1 MKETSTNLEEIQEHV
16 TNAMVRDLGDKEF
29 SVLKNIMVA
38 GLAEEAG
45 EVAGL
50 LKRELRQFGQKDA
63 ERTTK
68 EKWVEELG
76 DVLWY
81 LTGVA
86 VMNHITLDEIWDY
99 NTKKLEER
107 YGPMTSE
114 QNVTDKHTVAKDG
127 AIKHYEDGGIRE
139 DVPGK
144 GKYQFIST
152 VGLRRLAQRYEY
164 GYRKYGAADNYK
176 KGLPTSECINSAMRH
191 LVNYLE
197 GDNSEDHLAAVA
209 WNVFCVM
216 EMEVKNPKWQD
227 IEVRKGLDCTDYSK
241 GDIK

>member
-1 MKETSTNLEEIQEHV
+1 M
-16 TNAMVRDLGDKEF
+16 DDK
-29 SVLKNIMVA
+29 LNNGYKQM
-38 GLAEEAG
+38 
-45 EVAGL
+45 
-50 LKRELRQFGQKDA
+50 
-63 ERTTK
+63 
-68 EKWVEELG
+68 
-76 DVLWY
+76 
-81 LTGVA
+81 
-86 VMNHITLDEIWDY
+86 
-99 NTKKLEER
+99 
-107 YGPMTSE
+107 PMTSE
-114 QNVTDKHTVAKDG
+114 QYDAFVKHTADACRPAVAKSGTVRTYDG
-127 AIKHYEDGGIRE
+127 GGIRE

-164 GYRKYGAADNYK
+164 GYRKYGAAENYK

-216 EMEVKNPKWQD
+216 EMEVKNSKWQD